1 MLIKYAF
8 RYASWKKTYVE
19 RQLDLIMRSVDFGS
33 QILFYAIKHLILF
46 NYSLYRCFMQMWI
59 YGHMAFKPKGV
70 SKRVIRILFRD
81 LKTNLLYSSHSVPRY
96 ANGEVDKNHNKWNC
110 NWTD

>member
-1 MLIKYAF
+1 
-8 RYASWKKTYVE
+8 
-19 RQLDLIMRSVDFGS
+19 
-33 QILFYAIKHLILF
+33 
-46 NYSLYRCFMQMWI
+46 MQMWI